1 MTPEEKLREM
11 MKKYARNEETAAGE
25 HLRDEDLRR
34 LVEDKIISETQISTK
49 NNGDS
54 SAAYDELAAFRAHLA
69 NCDSCLDRFDDFYAF
84 YAPAAKNEL
93 IAGKREIESAWK
105 DFAPRIAAE
114 NESETNNRPNFWA
127 RLFPAERKINYFA
140 ALGWGF
146 AALLLLS
153 SIISIFVAQ
162 RTNNEKAQLAGE
174 MENQKQ
180 SYEERLKNLEQ
191 PSQNR
196 ELAEQEKA
204 RLATEKD
211 SLQNK
216 IAQLQ
221 NEIER
226 AKQEKT
232 NRENNLPAN
241 SNRQTVDNSL
251 VAINTPIYD
260 VFPADSTVRSNGQSQ
275 NDLKIPANAKNI
287 VIILNAAGRADFS
300 SYRAELV
307 SNAGTII
314 WRGAGL
320 KKDNLGNFTLTLSR
334 NGLKSG
340 NYRIRL
346 FGKSD
351 SNWQIVSEYPV
362 KVEIK

>member
-11 MKKYARNEETAAGE
+11 LKKYARNEETAAGE

-34 LVEDKIISETQISTK
+34 LAEDKTISEMQFSTK
-49 NNGDS
+49 NNGAS
-54 SAAYDELAAFRAHLA
+54 STANDELAAFRVHLA
-69 NCDSCLDRFDDFYAF
+69 NCDSCLDHFEDFYAF
-84 YAPAAKNEL
+84 YAPAAENEL
-93 IAGKREIESAWK
+93 VAGKREVESAWQ
-105 DFAPRIAAE
+105 DFAPRIAAP

-127 RLFPAERKINYFA
+127 RLFPSEKKINYFA

-174 MENQKQ
+174 IENQKQ
-180 SYEERLKNLEQ
+180 TYAERLKTLEQ
-191 PSQNR
+191 SAQNR

-204 RLATEKD
+204 RLTEEKD
-211 SLQNK
+211 ALQTK

-221 NEIER
+221 TEIER

-232 NRENNLPAN
+232 TRENNLPTN
-241 SNRQTVDNSL
+241 INRQTVDNSL

-260 VFPADSTVRSNGQSQ
+260 VFPSDSAVRSNGQSQ
-275 NDLKIPANAKNI
+275 NDLTIPANAKNI
-287 VIILNAAGRADFS
+287 VMILNAAGRADFS

-307 SNAGTII
+307 SSAGAII

-334 NGLKSG
+334 NGLKNG
-340 NYRIRL
+340 NYRIKL
-346 FGKSD
+346 FGKND
-351 SNWQIVSEYPV
+351 SNWQIISEYPIR
-362 KVEIK
+362 VEIK